1 MEILSLARY
10 SDDTI
15 RLAED
20 RDGYV
25 PEDVDD
31 NEGMKIRTIK

>member
-10 SDDTI
+10 SNDTV
-15 RLAED
+15 RLAEE

-25 PEDVDD
+25 PEDIDD
-31 NEGMKIRTIK
+31 NEGMKILMIK